1 MQPEDAVKNLPS
13 GSKLNKNLRLLI
25 FVNTIITFTV
35 GMFAPFYAVFVAKI
49 GGGAA
54 LAGVSWALFSVVSGV
69 LILLLSKWE
78 LRVKRQHILLAVGY
92 LIRAIVFL
100 SYAFMNNISQLLITQ
115 VLWGIA
121 SAVGTPAFDALYT
134 SSTSKE
140 TAISEWGDWEG
151 VSAIAT
157 GIAALI
163 GGMLIQQVGF
173 KTLFI
178 LMSIISAL
186 LGGWLLYE
194 RNKVKKISFKKE
206 VAVNT

>member
-1 MQPEDAVKNLPS
+1 MQPENTVKVLPS

-25 FVNTIITFTV
+25 FVNTVITFTV
-35 GMFAPFYAVFVAKI
+35 GMFAPFYAVFVVKI
-49 GGGAA
+49 GGGVA
-54 LAGVSWALFSVVSGV
+54 LAGVSWALFSVVSGI

-78 LRVKRQHILLAVGY
+78 LRIKRQHILLAIGY
-92 LIRAIVFL
+92 LIRSMVFL
-100 SYAFMNNISQLLITQ
+100 SYAFMNNIPQLLITQ

-157 GIAALI
+157 GIAALV
-163 GGMLIQQVGF
+163 GGMLIERVGF
-173 KTLFI
+173 KILFI
-178 LMSIISAL
+178 IMASISAL
-186 LGGWLLYE
+186 LGSWLLYQ
-194 RNKVKKISFKKE
+194 RYKIQKFSLRL
-206 VAVNT
+206 